1 MSLSNLQHD
10 QIQRQYDARQLHNYH
25 VVQKR
30 KKQIYEKYPRLKELE
45 EMTAS
50 SSVQIARKMLEG
62 DKMAF
67 LHLKNELA
75 GYRKERLEILASAG
89 LDETYFE
96 PPYTCEE
103 CKDTGYV
110 DGRRCHCFEQ
120 AAVNLI
126 YGQSNIMKK
135 LKKEN
140 FDKFS
145 FQFYS
150 ESEKDPQT
158 GLTARRAAQDAVS
171 VAMDFIKNFSEEYNN
186 LFITGKTGTGKTFL
200 INCIAKELMD
210 LGYSVIYFTA
220 FRLFDVLENLKFK
233 KKIDSSVSMKDI
245 LTCDLLVIDDLGSE
259 TANAFTVSQLYACLN
274 ERILYEKPT
283 LISTNLDFTQM
294 NVRYSE
300 RITSR
305 IMGNYTIVRLL
316 GKDIR
321 MKKNNKS

>member
-1 MSLSNLQHD
+1 MSLSNSQHD

-50 SSVQIARKMLEG
+50 SSVQIARKMLES

-103 CKDTGYV
+103 CKDTGYM

-120 AAVNLI
+120 AALNLI

-135 LKKEN
+135 
-140 FDKFS
+140 
-145 FQFYS
+145 
-150 ESEKDPQT
+150 
-158 GLTARRAAQDAVS
+158 
-171 VAMDFIKNFSEEYNN
+171 
-186 LFITGKTGTGKTFL
+186 
-200 INCIAKELMD
+200 
-210 LGYSVIYFTA
+210 
-220 FRLFDVLENLKFK
+220 
-233 KKIDSSVSMKDI
+233 
-245 LTCDLLVIDDLGSE
+245 
-259 TANAFTVSQLYACLN
+259 
-274 ERILYEKPT
+274 
-283 LISTNLDFTQM
+283 
-294 NVRYSE
+294 RYP
-300 RITSR
+300 
-305 IMGNYTIVRLL
+305 
-316 GKDIR
+316 D
-321 MKKNNKS
+321 KKNNKS

>member
-1 MSLSNLQHD
+1 MSLSNSQHD
-10 QIQRQYDARQLHNYH
+10 QIQRQYDARQLYNYH
-25 VVQKR
+25 VVQER

-45 EMTAS
+45 QMTAS

-62 DKMAF
+62 DRMAF

-89 LDETYFE
+89 LDESYFE
-96 PPYTCEE
+96 PPYICVD

-110 DGRRCHCFEQ
+110 DGKRCHCFEQ

-135 LKKEN
+135 LHKEN

-145 FQFYS
+145 FQYYS
-150 ESEKDPQT
+150 EDEKDPQT
-158 GLTARRAAQDAVS
+158 GLTARKTVQAAVS
-171 VAMDFIKNFSEEYNN
+171 VAMDFIKNFSEEFNN

-220 FRLFDVLENLKFK
+220 FRLFDVLEDLKFK
-233 KKIDSSVSMKDI
+233 KGMDSSVSMKDI

-294 NVRYSE
+294 NIRYSE

-305 IMGNYTIVRLL
+305 IMGNYTVVKLF

-321 MKKNNKS
+321 MKKI